1 MHFSF
6 SPTQQLFILLL
17 LVLGSAFFS
26 AAEISLAASRRIKL
40 QVLADEGDER
50 AKEILALQSRP
61 GQFVTAVQIGINTV
75 AILAGAV
82 GESALSPSFSDLIK
96 PVYDGPWLEPLS
108 TTLSFLA
115 VTSLFVLFADLL
127 PKRLAMLAPEKLAR
141 RLVRPLHGCIVMF
154 KPLVWIFN
162 TLSDN

>member
-61 GQFVTAVQIGINTV
+61 R
-75 AILAGAV
+75 
-82 GESALSPSFSDLIK
+82 
-96 PVYDGPWLEPLS
+96 PVRHRR
-108 TTLSFLA
+108 
-115 VTSLFVLFADLL
+115 ADRHQHRGH
-127 PKRLAMLAPEKLAR
+127 PGRCR
-141 RLVRPLHGCIVMF
+141 G
-154 KPLVWIFN
+154 
-162 TLSDN
+162 

>member
-40 QVLADEGDER
+40 QVMADEGDEH

-61 GQFVTAVQIGINTV
+61 GQFVTAVQIGINAV

-82 GESALSPSFSDLIK
+82 GESALGPSLRDWIEPFYK
-96 PVYDGPWLEPLS
+96 GPW
-108 TTLSFLA
+108 
-115 VTSLFVLFADLL
+115 
-127 PKRLAMLAPEKLAR
+127 
-141 RLVRPLHGCIVMF
+141 
-154 KPLVWIFN
+154 W
-162 TLSDN
+162 